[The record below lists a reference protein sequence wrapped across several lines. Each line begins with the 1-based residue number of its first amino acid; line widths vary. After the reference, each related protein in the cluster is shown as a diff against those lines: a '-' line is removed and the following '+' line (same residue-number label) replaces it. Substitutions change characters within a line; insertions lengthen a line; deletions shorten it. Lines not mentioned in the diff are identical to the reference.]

1 MGELAED
8 RVYDERAGKRTVY
21 AATGTGVA
29 AVEVSG
35 DRVGRFRLDRRC
47 GARDL
52 ASGAGWLAVATGEDV
67 LALDLQADEQRY
79 VETGFGPAVAV
90 GFDEDDLLA
99 AGPDGR
105 IGRVV
110 HVAEDPTEWLDVAA
124 VDGAVRAIDGPLVG
138 ASDGVY
144 QLTPDAI
151 VDVGL
156 DDVRD
161 VAGRAAALAAT
172 GDGLYRLG
180 NGWLREAGGAFD
192 VVAADPEDGERAHAA
207 TGERVYE
214 YGADGGWTAR
224 EVPAGPVVDFAYGER
239 TYALAADGT
248 FLVDRGDGWARRSLG
263 LADAAA
269 LAVGPA

>member
-1 MGELAED
+1 MGDLAED

-21 AATGTGVA
+21 AATGSGVA

-35 DRVGRFRLDRRC
+35 ERVGRFRLDRRC
-47 GARDL
+47 VARDL
-52 ASGAGWLAVATGEDV
+52 AAGAGWLAVATDEDV
-67 LALDLQADEQRY
+67 LALDLRAGEAY
-79 VETGFGPAVAV
+79 AETGFGPAVAV

-110 HVAEDPTEWLDVAA
+110 HVAEDPGEWLDVAA
-124 VDGAVRAIDGPLVG
+124 VDGAVRAVDGPLVA

-144 QLTPDAI
+144 QLTPDGI

-161 VAGRAAALAAT
+161 VAGRATALAAT
-172 GDGLYRLG
+172 ADGLYRLA
-180 NGWLREAGGAFD
+180 NGWLREVEGAVD
-192 VVAADPEDGERAHAA
+192 AVAADPDGDERAHAA
-207 TGERVYE
+207 ANETVYE
-214 YGADGGWTAR
+214 YGADSGGWTAR
-224 EVPAGPVVDFAYGER
+224 GVPAGPVVDFAYGER

-263 LADAAA
+263 LSDAAA
-269 LAVGPA
+269 LAVGRD